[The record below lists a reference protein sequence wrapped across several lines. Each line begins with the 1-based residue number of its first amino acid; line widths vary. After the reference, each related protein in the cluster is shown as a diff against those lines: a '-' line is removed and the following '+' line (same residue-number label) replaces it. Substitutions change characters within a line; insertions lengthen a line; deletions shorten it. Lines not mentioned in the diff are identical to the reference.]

1 MLSACIS
8 SDDSSDDTSGDPD
21 DNQRSFTT
29 SDETCDDVFLGQH
42 RRDVAATAA
51 INVEI
56 VHADALG
63 IWKLAV
69 SDGQPL
75 TATMEVPDDKDYQM
89 ALFDTDGNK
98 LACSDNA
105 GFGTGEQMEYEVD
118 NLTMVWLKVWTSAS
132 PNRSEATI
140 MVSTPVA
147 SVPTAINELEPND
160 EIAGAQEIGV
170 AHSLI
175 SGSLENDLS
184 LPDDSDDFFVV
195 SVEEG
200 DIVAITATVDAGFED
215 LVYIAVTDDQGTTLS
230 NGEGD
235 LFHNFSESEL
245 IANFSYTVPA
255 STAQLFVWMQ
265 ALPGAATYELEI
277 QVQSPD

>member
-147 SVPTAINELEPND
+147 SVPTAVTELEPND
-160 EIAGAQEIGV
+160 THATAQEIGV

-175 SGSLENDLS
+175 TSTVA
-184 LPDDSDDFFVV
+184 DDSSDADDYFVV
-195 SVEEG
+195 DVTEG
-200 DIVAITATVDAGFED
+200 DIVTVTAEVASNVTGLAYVALVDEADEKISVEGEELSAPLD
-215 LVYIAVTDDQGTTLS
+215 TEPYSATLVY
-230 NGEGD
+230 E
-235 LFHNFSESEL
+235 
-245 IANFSYTVPA
+245 VPA
-255 STAQLFVWMQ
+255 SMTQLYVWMSSVLGT
-265 ALPGAATYELEI
+265 ASYELEI